1 MAAVLDAPLIRYS
14 VRTAGFRRLEQ
25 ALARRLEQRIR
36 AHLALEVRAHLDM
49 VPSKAE
55 R

>member
-1 MAAVLDAPLIRYS
+1 MAAVLEAALIRHC
-14 VRTAGFRRLEQ
+14 VRTVGFRALEQ

-36 AHLALEVRAHLDM
+36 ARLPLEVRAHLDM
-49 VPSKAE
+49 VASKDE

>member
-1 MAAVLDAPLIRYS
+1 MAAVPHAPRIHYD
-14 VRTAGFRRLEQ
+14 VRATGFRALEQ
-25 ALARRLEQRIR
+25 ALARRFEQRIR
-36 AHLALEVRAHLDM
+36 ARLPLEVRAHVDV